1 MENEN
6 AVAARKRKDAEVL
19 YEDAVVLV
27 LDKPAGLLVHTDL
40 RSPEDT
46 LVDWVLQTRPEIK
59 GVGEDMRLQNGS
71 VIERSGIVHR
81 LDRETSGVII
91 VAKTQEA
98 FLYLKEQFQNH
109 AVSKIYNAFV
119 YGTPPETRGV
129 IDRPIGRNANNPRL
143 WSAQRGARGTLREAR
158 TEYRVLKEGDGV
170 SYVEAFPKTGRTHQ
184 LRVHFKAIHH
194 PIVCDRLY
202 APKQP
207 CLLNFNRLALHARL
221 IRFCLPGGKEKECEA
236 PLPADFI
243 AALALIEKKS

>member
-6 AVAARKRKDAEVL
+6 AAAARKKKDAEVL
-19 YEDAVVLV
+19 YEDASVLV
-27 LDKPAGLLVHTDL
+27 VDKPAGLLVHADL
-40 RSPEDT
+40 RASEST
-46 LVDWVLQTRPEIK
+46 LVDWILRTRPEIK
-59 GVGEDMRLQNGS
+59 GVGEEMRLQNGS

-81 LDRETSGVII
+81 LDRETSGVMI

-109 AVSKIYNAFV
+109 AVSKTYNAFV
-119 YGTPPETRGV
+119 YGALPETRGV
-129 IDRPIGRNANNPRL
+129 IDRPIGRNANHPRL
-143 WSAQRGARGTLREAR
+143 WSAQRGARGTLREAQ
-158 TEYRVLKEGDGV
+158 TEYRVLQEGAEA
-170 SYVEAFPKTGRTHQ
+170 SFIEAFPKTGRTHQ

-207 CLLNFNRLALHARL
+207 CLFGFNRLALHARL
-221 IRFCLPGGKEKECEA
+221 IRFRLPGGKEKECEA
-236 PLPADFI
+236 PLPADFA